1 MTVLDPK
8 VIRLA
13 VAGNVLAMPEPRS
26 AWAKNFLQLPVS
38 LAHLRVLPETEQ
50 RSIRLR
56 N

>member
-26 AWAKNFLQLPVS
+26 VWAKNFLQLPVS
-38 LAHLRVLPETEQ
+38 LLDFLRLA
-50 RSIRLR
+50 RD
-56 N
+56 

>member
-38 LAHLRVLPETEQ
+38 LLDFCAWLETEQ
-50 RSIRLR
+50 ID
-56 N
+56 